1 MSAKTVGCW
10 IAEMLSRILLATVF
24 IYASW
29 SKIQDPAL
37 FMDAIRSYQ
46 LHLPELLIAWVAI
59 VLPPA
64 EAVVACALVATKWV
78 RESALLV
85 CAMLLV
91 FLFGLTQAWIRGL
104 EISCGCFGPEDGA
117 AAPLWLDILRDLALL
132 VPSVW
137 LTIRPNRW
145 LFGR

>member
-1 MSAKTVGCW
+1 MSAKTAVCW
-10 IAEMLSRILLATVF
+10 IADVFSRILLAAVF
-24 IYASW
+24 LYASW

-46 LHLPELLIAWVAI
+46 LHLPELLVAWVAI

-64 EAVVACALVATKWV
+64 EAVAACALVATKWA
-78 RESALLV
+78 RESAVLI

-91 FLFGLTQAWIRGL
+91 FLFGLSQAWIRGL

-117 AAPLWLDILRDLALL
+117 AVPLWLDILRDLALL
-132 VPSVW
+132 ILAVW

>member
-1 MSAKTVGCW
+1 MSTKTTYLW
-10 IAEMLSRILLATVF
+10 IADMLSRILLAAVF
-24 IYASW
+24 LYASW

-46 LHLPELLIAWVAI
+46 MHLPEILVAWVAI
-59 VLPPA
+59 VLPPT
-64 EAVVACALVATKWV
+64 EAVVACALVATKRA
-78 RESALLV
+78 RESAVLV

-104 EISCGCFGPEDGA
+104 EISCGCFGPDAGE

-132 VPSVW
+132 VPAVW
-137 LTIRPNRW
+137 LTFRPNRW

>member
-1 MSAKTVGCW
+1 MSAKTICRW
-10 IAEMLSRILLATVF
+10 LAETLSRILLAAVF
-24 IYASW
+24 LYASW

-37 FMDAIRSYQ
+37 FSDAIRSYQ
-46 LHLPELLIAWVAI
+46 LHLPELFVAWVAI

-64 EAVVACALVATKWV
+64 EAVVACALVATKWA
-78 RESALLV
+78 RESAVLV

-104 EISCGCFGPEDGA
+104 EISCGCFGPDDGV

-132 VPSVW
+132 VPAVW